1 MPSPDRRRSKR
12 RPEARVPHAA
22 TAAAR
27 RAGKTSAEARLALL
41 EFLIVS
47 EDLVQCGHRALDWLA
62 EHADV
67 KRAVCAAV
75 DPDLTRLVG
84 LTGRGVPSGAVTR
97 FVVDIKNTDHPLARL
112 LDDGQPMSFPAAGR
126 HERSRPATPL
136 GALPFLAV
144 PLHGRVGDEEV
155 PAGILLLSPI
165 SPTTVRE
172 ATWLARVLGHRFVRP
187 RFYGRLARER
197 SLLHN
202 IINAVPDAILL
213 TDSDGRIVIAN
224 NRAETLLASR
234 ESDTEGRRRA
244 VALNN
249 MLFSSALGQRA
260 MDGLEPERRELAL
273 ADPAEGSDLLFELM
287 STPTGDTRE
296 GSGVASVLR
305 NVTDLR
311 RATEEIEENYRRLR
325 SAETEVRAE
334 RDRLDVIIDSVADP
348 IVVTDPGG
356 NIVLMNAPAERL
368 YTPRPDSSPEE
379 HARVRANDANFTSFV
394 SNLFFSVAESRYR
407 GGISLVDPGTGE
419 PVPVEAVSGKIFSE
433 HGEVTAVVTIL
444 HDRSEALEKEKLFE
458 QLKEAHEL
466 LEARVRE
473 ATAELVRQNELL
485 RRQAIELEQASALKT
500 QFLANMSHEFRTPL
514 NAILGYTS
522 MLLKGVAGELSAL
535 QRDNLG
541 RVDSNSR
548 HLLAIIND
556 ILDISRIEAGRMPL
570 HLTEFKL
577 PELIAEVVAEVEPI
591 IARSKL
597 EVVTHVPA
605 TLPAMR
611 SDRPKVKQIVL
622 NLLTNALKFTP
633 QGRVTVSARPLP
645 EARQIAIVVTDTGIG
660 IAAGDLAKIFEDF
673 QQADNSSTRL
683 YGGAGLGLAICRRL
697 AGMLEGQITV
707 ESKPSTG
714 SAFTLTLPL
723 RPRRR

>member
-1 MPSPDRRRSKR
+1 MGRAGALTKRS
-12 RPEARVPHAA
+12 A
-22 TAAAR
+22 TAPDR
-27 RAGKTSAEARLALL
+27 RAGKAPPEAKLALL
-41 EFLIVS
+41 EFLMVS
-47 EDLVQCGHRALDWLA
+47 EDLVQCGRRALDWLV
-62 EHADV
+62 ERADV

-84 LTGRGVPSGAVTR
+84 LVGRGVPPGAVAR
-97 FVVDIKNTDHPLARL
+97 FVVDLRNADHPLVRL
-112 LDDGQPMSFPAAGR
+112 MDDGQPVTFPARGKDGQ
-126 HERSRPATPL
+126 SRPVTPL

-144 PLHGRVGDEEV
+144 PLHGRAGDAEV
-155 PAGILLLSPI
+155 PAGVLLLTPVSPATI
-165 SPTTVRE
+165 RE
-172 ATWLARVLGHRFVRP
+172 ASWLAQVLGHRLVRP
-187 RFYGRLARER
+187 RFYGRLVRER
-197 SLLHN
+197 ALLHS

-213 TDSDGRIVIAN
+213 TDSENRIVIAN
-224 NRAETLLASR
+224 SRAEALLASR
-234 ESDTEGRRRA
+234 ENESEGRRRA

-260 MDGLEPERRELAL
+260 LGGLEPERRELAL

-287 STPTGDTRE
+287 STPSGDPRE
-296 GSGVASVLR
+296 GSGLVSILR

-311 RATEEIEENYRRLR
+311 RATEEIGENYRRLR
-325 SAETEVRAE
+325 SAEIEVRAE
-334 RDRLDVIIDSVADP
+334 RDRLDLIIDSVADP
-348 IVVTDPGG
+348 IVVTDQGG
-356 NIVLMNAPAERL
+356 NIVLMNSPAERL
-368 YTPRPDSSPEE
+368 YTPRPEASPEE
-379 HARVRANDANFTSFV
+379 IARVRANDANFTSFV
-394 SNLFFSVAESRYR
+394 SNLFFGVAEARYR
-407 GGISLVDPGTGE
+407 GGISLVDPRTGE

-433 HGEVTAVVTIL
+433 RGEVTAVVTIL
-444 HDRSEALEKEKLFE
+444 HDRTEALEKERLFE

-522 MLLKGVAGELSAL
+522 MLLKGVAGELSPL
-535 QRDNLG
+535 QRDNLT

-577 PELIAEVVAEVEPI
+577 PELIAEVVAELEPI
-591 IARSKL
+591 IARAKL
-597 EVVTHVPA
+597 EVVADVPA
-605 TLPAMR
+605 SLPAMR

-633 QGRVTVSARPLP
+633 QGRVKVSARALT
-645 EARQIAIVVTDTGIG
+645 EARQIAIAVADTGIG
-660 IAAGDLAKIFEDF
+660 IADSDLAKIFEDF
-673 QQADNSSTRL
+673 QQADNSSTRQ

-707 ESKPSTG
+707 ESRLGVGST
-714 SAFTLTLPL
+714 FTLTLPL
-723 RPRRR
+723 RLKRR

>member
-1 MPSPDRRRSKR
+1 
-12 RPEARVPHAA
+12 V
-22 TAAAR
+22 
-27 RAGKTSAEARLALL
+27 
-41 EFLIVS
+41 VS
-47 EDLVQCGHRALDWLA
+47 EDLVQCGRRALEWLV
-62 EHADV
+62 EHAGV
-67 KRAVCAAV
+67 SRAVCAAV

-84 LTGRGVPSGAVTR
+84 LVGRGVPPGAVAR
-97 FVVDIKNTDHPLARL
+97 FVVDLSNADHPLVRL
-112 LDDGQPMSFPAAGR
+112 LDEGQPVIFPAASR
-126 HERSRPATPL
+126 ESRSRPGTPL

-155 PAGILLLSPI
+155 PAGILLVSPV
-165 SPTTVRE
+165 SAATMRE
-172 ATWLARVLGHRFVRP
+172 ASWLARVLGHRLVRP
-187 RFYGRLARER
+187 RFYGRLVRER
-197 SLLHN
+197 SLLHG

-213 TDSDGRIVIAN
+213 TDAENRIAIAN
-224 NRAETLLASR
+224 TRAEALLASR
-234 ESDTEGRRRA
+234 ESESEGRRRA

-260 MDGLEPERRELAL
+260 LGGVEPERRELAL
-273 ADPAEGSDLLFELM
+273 ADPAEGTDLLFELM
-287 STPTGDTRE
+287 STPSGDARE
-296 GSGVASVLR
+296 GSGVVSILR

-311 RATEEIEENYRRLR
+311 RATEEIEENYRKLR

-334 RDRLDVIIDSVADP
+334 RDRLDMIIDSVADP
-348 IVVTDPGG
+348 IIVTDPAG
-356 NIVLMNAPAERL
+356 NIVLMNVPAERL
-368 YTPRPDSSPEE
+368 YTPRPGASPEE
-379 HARVRANDANFTSFV
+379 VGRVRANDANFTSFV
-394 SNLFFSVAESRYR
+394 SNLFFGVAETRYR
-407 GGISLVDPGTGE
+407 GGISLVDPKTGL
-419 PVPVEAVSGKIFSE
+419 PVPVEAVSGKILSE
-433 HGEVTAVVTIL
+433 HGEVTAIVTIL
-444 HDRSEALEKEKLFE
+444 HDRTEALELERLYE
-458 QLKEAHEL
+458 ELKKASEL
-466 LEARVRE
+466 LEERVRA

-522 MLLKGVAGELSAL
+522 MLLKGVAGPLSSL
-535 QRDNLG
+535 QQDNLT

-591 IARSKL
+591 ITRAKL
-597 EVVTHVPA
+597 DVVADVPA
-605 TLPAMR
+605 SLPAMR

-633 QGRVTVSARPLP
+633 QGHVKVSARALP
-645 EARQIAIVVTDTGIG
+645 DSRQVAIAVTDTGIG
-660 IAAGDLAKIFEDF
+660 IDPSDQAKIFEDF
-673 QQADNSSTRL
+673 QQADNSSTRQ

-707 ESKPSTG
+707 QSRLGIGST
-714 SAFTLTLPL
+714 FTLTLPV
-723 RPRRR
+723 RPKRR

>member
-1 MPSPDRRRSKR
+1 MPSPSRRGSTRRS
-12 RPEARVPHAA
+12 EARAPHAG
-22 TAAAR
+22 TAPAH
-27 RAGKTSAEARLALL
+27 RAGKASPEARLALL

-47 EDLVQCGHRALDWLA
+47 EDLVQCGRRALDWLV

-67 KRAVCAAV
+67 KQAVCAAV

-84 LTGRGVPSGAVTR
+84 LTGRGVPSSAVAR
-97 FVVDIKNTDHPLARL
+97 FVVDLKNADHPLVRL
-112 LDDGQPMSFPAAGR
+112 LDEGQPMTFPGGGAGA
-126 HERSRPATPL
+126 RSRPVTPL
-136 GALPFLAV
+136 GALPYLAV

-155 PAGILLLSPI
+155 PAGVLLLTPV
-165 SPTTVRE
+165 SPTTARE
-172 ATWLARVLGHRFVRP
+172 ATWLARVLGHRLVRP
-187 RFYGRLARER
+187 RFYGRLVRER

-202 IINAVPDAILL
+202 IINAVPDAILM

-234 ESDTEGRRRA
+234 EGDTEGRRRA

-260 MDGLEPERRELAL
+260 IGGVERRELAL
-273 ADPAEGSDLLFELM
+273 ADPAEGSDILFELM

-296 GSGVASVLR
+296 GSSVASILR

-334 RDRLDVIIDSVADP
+334 RDRLDLIIDSVADP

-356 NIVLMNAPAERL
+356 NIVLMNSQAERL
-368 YTPRPDSSPEE
+368 YMPRADSSPEE
-379 HARVRANDANFTSFV
+379 LARVRANDANFTSFV

-407 GGISLVDPGTGE
+407 GGISLVDPQTGE
-419 PVPVEAVSGKIFSE
+419 PVPVEAVSGKILSE

-444 HDRSEALEKEKLFE
+444 HDRTEALEKEALFE
-458 QLKEAHEL
+458 QLKEAKEL

-535 QRDNLG
+535 QRDNLS

-548 HLLAIIND
+548 HLLSIIND

-577 PELIAEVVAEVEPI
+577 PELITEVVAEVDPI

-597 EVVTHVPA
+597 DVITDVPA
-605 TLPAMR
+605 GLPAMR

-633 QGRVTVSARPLP
+633 QGRVKVSARSVAEP
-645 EARQIAIVVTDTGIG
+645 RQIAIVVTDTGIG
-660 IAAGDLAKIFEDF
+660 IAANDLAKIFEDF
-673 QQADNSSTRL
+673 QQADNSSTRQ

-707 ESKPSTG
+707 ESKLGMG
-714 SAFTLTLPL
+714 SVFTLTLPL